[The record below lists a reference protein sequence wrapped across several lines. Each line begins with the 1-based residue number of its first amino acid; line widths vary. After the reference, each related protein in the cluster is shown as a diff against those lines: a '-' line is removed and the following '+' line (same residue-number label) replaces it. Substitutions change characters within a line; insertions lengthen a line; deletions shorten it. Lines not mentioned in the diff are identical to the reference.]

1 MPLILTSATALILTA
16 CNPSNFKSAA
26 AQVPQIVTA
35 VLSEPSTFNYALNE
49 SAYSVFGFLYDS
61 LINENPLTTKLEPGL
76 AEAWEVSE
84 DGQRIVI
91 TLRSG
96 IKWSDGKPMTADDVV
111 FTYNEIYLNPKIP
124 TSLKDALKVGDKGTL
139 PKVKKLMPVGLNS
152 AYRNRLLLF

>member
-1 MPLILTSATALILTA
+1 MKSASIFFTIKRFWSAIILTSAIAVTA
-16 CNPSNFKSAA
+16 CNPANFKTAA
-26 AQVPQIVTA
+26 AQVPQVVTA

-91 TLRSG
+91 TLREG
-96 IKWSDGKPMTADDVV
+96 I
-111 FTYNEIYLNPKIP
+111 
-124 TSLKDALKVGDKGTL
+124 
-139 PKVKKLMPVGLNS
+139 
-152 AYRNRLLLF
+152 